1 MIQRRFTIRRV
12 LLPLGFLLVA
22 SFATAA
28 ENQKGNSTSAC
39 SQANPES
46 LCNAD
51 NTCGTASAPCNV
63 YVKRTTYS
71 SSVTPDIPNA
81 KGNDVFCVKT
91 GTTVRW
97 QSTAKN
103 TGFLIDLGESS
114 PFEPPGIIAGGSE
127 KSVPV
132 VAKTPGCFK
141 YNFSASNS
149 NAINGMSKAA
159 QAELIVVGKH
169 Q

>member
-1 MIQRRFTIRRV
+1 MKIQRCFAIHCALLLLAV
-12 LLPLGFLLVA
+12 LLFA
-22 SFATAA
+22 SYASAQDK
-28 ENQKGNSTSAC
+28 NKDNSKEAC
-39 SQANPES
+39 SQANPAN

-51 NTCGTASAPCNV
+51 NTCGSVSAPCTVN
-63 YVKRTTYS
+63 VKRTSDS
-71 SSVTPDIPNA
+71 SSATPSIPKA
-81 KGNDVFCVKT
+81 KGNDLFCVKT
-91 GTTVRW
+91 GTTVTW

-103 TGFLIDLGESS
+103 TGFLIDLGTSS
-114 PFEPPGIIAGGSE
+114 PFDPPGTITGGSK

-149 NAINGMSKAA
+149 KATYGMSKAA
-159 QAELIVVGKH
+159 QAELIVIEE